1 MPMRWKIHS
10 GHGSSPR
17 YSWVYRAYA
26 SSAAHA
32 AKPAKLTRRR
42 LARTR
47 LLGKR
52 PLGGRRRGRTGGAA
66 LAQLAL
72 DVIERGVADV
82 LAVHHVDDV
91 LADVLGVITDAL
103 ERTHHPHDI
112 QRTADGARI
121 LHHEGDALTLDR
133 LVFLIHHAV
142 LARDAQRRVDVHARE
157 RIQRVVHHLRHHA
170 PQMLDLAVLVGRA
183 LHGRKPRGDVADLL
197 ALIPDALQIGDG
209 LDDRHDHA
217 QIAGGRRARREDAAA
232 FLVDGDLHVVHLVV
246 IERDRLP
253 ERAVALHQRGDGLL
267 QLLLDEAAHAEH
279 LAAHALEVLVEATRD
294 VVTEVGGFHQLASP
308 ASLVCLRAAIRAM
321 ITELRLTASVARNA
335 SGIGTRP
342 ARNCAVAACQLKPAA
357 RSAHIRRS
365 SRSAERIA
373 SLRSWCRTPVTSCS
387 MTSRGPG
394 TGKAATGTPQ
404 ASASIIAS
412 PKVSV
417 RLGNTSTSAVAR
429 QRPEAAQVDAAP
441 PAVQS
446 CEATGGQLGLKCGA
460 ADEGARGG
468 AVEAL
473 QP

>member
-1 MPMRWKIHS
+1 MPMRWKITS

-26 SSAAHA
+26 SSAAHT
-32 AKPAKLTRRR
+32 AKPAKLSRRR
-42 LARTR
+42 SAGTR
-47 LLGKR
+47 LSGAR
-52 PLGGRRRGRTGGAA
+52 PLRGRRRGRAGGAA

-91 LADVLGVITDAL
+91 LADVLGVIADAL
-103 ERTHHPHDI
+103 ERAHHPHDI
-112 QRTADGARI
+112 QRTTDSARVF
-121 LHHEGDALTLDR
+121 HHEGDALTLDG
-133 LVFLIHHAV
+133 LVFLVHHPV
-142 LARDAQRRVDVHARE
+142 LPCHPQRRLHVHARE
-157 RIQRVVHHLRHHA
+157 RIERVVHHLRHH
-170 PQMLDLAVLVGRA
+170 PPEMLDLTVFVGRA
-183 LHGRKPRGDVADLL
+183 LHGREPRGDVADLL

-217 QIAGGRRARREDAAA
+217 QVPGGRGARRENLHA

-253 ERAVALHQRGDGLL
+253 EGAVTLHQRGDGLL

-335 SGIGTRP
+335 SGIDARP

-357 RSAHIRRS
+357 RSAHTRRS
-365 SRSAERIA
+365 SRKAERIA
-373 SLRSWCRTPVTSCS
+373 SLKSRCRTPVTSCS
-387 MTSRGPG
+387 ITSSGPG

-429 QRPEAAQVDAAP
+429 QRTSSSP
-441 PAVQS
+441 
-446 CEATGGQLGLKCGA
+446 
-460 ADEGARGG
+460 
-468 AVEAL
+468 
-473 QP
+473 